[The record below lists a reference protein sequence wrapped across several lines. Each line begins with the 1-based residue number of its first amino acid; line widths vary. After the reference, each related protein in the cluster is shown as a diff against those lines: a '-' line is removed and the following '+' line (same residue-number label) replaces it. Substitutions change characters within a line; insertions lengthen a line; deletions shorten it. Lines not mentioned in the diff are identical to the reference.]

1 MTEKE
6 TLGIMSVLKA
16 AYPSYYREM
25 RRSEA
30 FTVVGLWQSAF
41 RDEPVEWVAQAVRD
55 FIAGDSKGFPP
66 SIGAIKQAV
75 LQLPRRAEPET
86 AEWSALRREWAR
98 LRAMRRAAGLPETA
112 CQAIE
117 NGMSGRD
124 YLAALD
130 GAKLAL
136 GGAEYALDG

>member
-1 MTEKE
+1 MTEKD

-30 FTVVGLWQSAF
+30 FAVVGLWQSAF
-41 RDEPVEWVAQAVRD
+41 RDEPVSLVAQAVRD
-55 FIAGDSKGFPP
+55 FIAGDAKGFPP

-75 LQLPRRAEPET
+75 LKLPRRAEPET
-86 AEWSALRREWAR
+86 AEWAALRREWAR

-112 CQAIE
+112 CQAME
-117 NGMSGRD
+117 RGMSGRD

-130 GAKLAL
+130 RAKLAL
-136 GGAEYALDG
+136 GGGKYALDG

>member
-1 MTEKE
+1 
-6 TLGIMSVLKA
+6 MSVLKA

-30 FTVVGLWQSAF
+30 FAVVGLWQSAF

-75 LQLPRRAEPET
+75 LKLPRRAEPET

-98 LRAMRRAAGLPETA
+98 LREQRRAAGLPETA
-112 CQAIE
+112 CQAME
-117 NGMSGRD
+117 TGMNGRD

-130 GAKLAL
+130 GAQLAL
-136 GGAEYALDG
+136 GGGNYALDG

>member
-1 MTEKE
+1 M
-6 TLGIMSVLKA
+6 MSVLKA

-30 FTVVGLWQSAF
+30 FAVVGLWQSAF
-41 RDEPVEWVAQAVRD
+41 RDEPAEWVAQAVRD
-55 FIAGDSKGFPP
+55 FISRDAKGFPP

-86 AEWSALRREWAR
+86 AEWAALRREWAR
-98 LRAMRRAAGLPETA
+98 LRELRRAAGLPETA
-112 CQAIE
+112 CQAME
-117 NGMSGRD
+117 HGMSGRD

-130 GAKLAL
+130 GAQLAL